1 MLVEIGQLLV
11 RAVFGVLVFVLLLR
25 FWMQTLR
32 APFRNPAG
40 QFVLALTDW
49 AVLPARRVI
58 PAFRGYDL
66 ATLVLALVMK
76 GAMLTLLYALVG
88 RGWPWIGGLFL
99 QTVIELVR
107 DSLQLLIFVV
117 LVNVVMSWLAPY
129 NPVGALFEALARPF
143 YNIFRRFIPPIGS
156 IDLSP
161 LFVIVLAQVLL
172 IVLDNLPKLVAGALS

>member
-1 MLVEIGQLLV
+1 MFVEIGQLLV
-11 RAVFGVLVFVLLLR
+11 RAVFGILVFVLLLR

-32 APFRNPAG
+32 APFRNPVG
-40 QFVLALTDW
+40 QFVMALTDW

-66 ATLVLALVMK
+66 ATLVLALIAK
-76 GAMLTLLYALVG
+76 GVMLTLLYALVG

-99 QTVIELVR
+99 QTVIDLVR

-117 LVNVVMSWLAPY
+117 LVNVVMSWIAPY
-129 NPVGALFEALARPF
+129 NPVGALFAALSRPF
-143 YNIFRRFIPPIGS
+143 CNVFRRFIPPIGS

-161 LFVIVLAQVLL
+161 LFVILLAQVLL
-172 IVLDNLPKLVAGALS
+172 IVLDNLPKLLAGAFA